1 MKTLTIYF
9 KVLMLVKCLD
19 CGGLGF
25 LFLYAGISS
34 IIEHG
39 KQLGFSAAEKQLKF
53 QLDVK
58 FSSNERFPDNL
69 FVTYFIA

>member
-25 LFLYAGISS
+25 LFLQES
-34 IIEHG
+34 H
-39 KQLGFSAAEKQLKF
+39 QLLNMGNNLASVQLK
-53 QLDVK
+53 
-58 FSSNERFPDNL
+58 SS
-69 FVTYFIA
+69 